1 MKKSLLKNVKTLA
14 TFSDCFEVKATT
26 EETISSLVKRVPFF
40 DTCIFLSK
48 MSTDE
53 MDEEVFK
60 TVLVQTLLNKRIRF
74 KEDAIIPN
82 KLFSQQ
88 TILQFWKYLI
98 TYGNPDNDNKLN
110 GEEFAFLIG
119 YISLMINDT
128 LWLEK
133 ISELKSQ
140 VFSNGIFSSGYDF
153 DDFAAAIARTDYVYT
168 TIAQE
173 KSFFNKNDYMDI
185 NKDFFNK
192 YGYSIKDYI
201 AVWFGLITG
210 FINPN
215 GNADHWSMKRDFF
228 QKTNLYSTAK
238 TILMEEGQKIDH
250 YINFCKT
257 SLKKPIDFSGFISKP
272 LLFINDEYFLPIS
285 LYLIKK
291 EFFKRL
297 FYKVKDVYP
306 RENNKFL
313 SFFGLP
319 FEVYAQNLL
328 KESLSKKLK
337 YKFTKDFKY
346 GKNNKSPDIMIR
358 LGNRLIVIEVKSFR
372 LSFSTVFE
380 PDTKPVEDEI
390 EKFVV
395 KPLRQ
400 ACKRVKEM
408 IDLNVE
414 FLNNVEKVDFI
425 IVGNGVI
432 PIMQEHKDI
441 ISRDIKEDFNN
452 LPVNVTSYNYLSIE
466 EFEYFCSLMEKNKPV
481 FKVLERY
488 LTNGE
493 LFENFLNFLKHNSYR
508 VKRPKKLNELY
519 KLTMEEIR
527 DNFFN

>member
-14 TFSDCFEVKATT
+14 TFSDCFEIKAAS
-26 EETISSLVKRVPFF
+26 EETISNLIKRIPFI

-48 MSTDE
+48 MSTGQ
-53 MDEEVFK
+53 MNEEVFK
-60 TVLVQTLLNKRIRF
+60 TALITLLNKRIKIR
-74 KEDAIIPN
+74 EDAIIPN

-88 TILQFWKYLI
+88 TVLQFWKYLI
-98 TYGNPDNDNKLN
+98 TYGKPDNNNKM
-110 GEEFAFLIG
+110 EDAEFACAMG
-119 YISLMINDT
+119 YLSLMINDT
-128 LWLEK
+128 LWSDEV
-133 ISELKSQ
+133 SELKSQ
-140 VFSNGIFSSGYDF
+140 VFSNGVFSSGYDF
-153 DDFAAAIARTDYVYT
+153 DDFAVAIARTDYVYT
-168 TIAQE
+168 TIAKE

-185 NKDFFNK
+185 NKDFFDK

-201 AVWFGLITG
+201 AVWFGLIAG

-215 GNADHWSMKRDFF
+215 GNADQWLRNSDLF
-228 QKTNLYSTAK
+228 QNTNLYFTAK
-238 TILMEEGQKIDH
+238 TIIMEEGQKVDH
-250 YINFCKT
+250 YIKFCKS
-257 SLKKPIDFSGFISKP
+257 SLKKPIDFSDFISKP

-306 RENNKFL
+306 KENNKFL

-328 KESLSKKLK
+328 EESLSKKLR

-380 PDTKPVEDEI
+380 PNTKPVEDEI
-390 EKFVV
+390 KKFVI

-400 ACKRVKEM
+400 ASKRVKEM

-414 FLNNVEKVDFI
+414 FLNNVEEVDFI

-432 PIMQEHKDI
+432 PHCYQAKI
-441 ISRDIKEDFNN
+441 
-452 LPVNVTSYNYLSIE
+452 L
-466 EFEYFCSLMEKNKPV
+466 
-481 FKVLERY
+481 
-488 LTNGE
+488 
-493 LFENFLNFLKHNSYR
+493 
-508 VKRPKKLNELY
+508 
-519 KLTMEEIR
+519 
-527 DNFFN
+527 